1 MGSTAE
7 ERLIEKLRK
16 IEALFARST
25 TAGERDAAGSA
36 RDRILE
42 KLQELEQVE
51 APIVYQFSMPDNWS
65 RSLFVALLQRY
76 GLKPYRRRG
85 QRRTTVM
92 VRVTASFVDQVL
104 WPEFQELNRTLFDH
118 LEAVTRRVVDEAIHR
133 GTVDV
138 EERQDDAQ

>member
-1 MGSTAE
+1 
-7 ERLIEKLRK
+7 
-16 IEALFARST
+16 
-25 TAGERDAAGSA
+25 
-36 RDRILE
+36 
-42 KLQELEQVE
+42 
-51 APIVYQFSMPDNWS
+51 MPDNWS

-118 LEAVTRRVVDEAIHR
+118 LESVTRRVVDEAIHR

-138 EERQDDAQ
+138 EERQDDAPPDALGSDRDTK